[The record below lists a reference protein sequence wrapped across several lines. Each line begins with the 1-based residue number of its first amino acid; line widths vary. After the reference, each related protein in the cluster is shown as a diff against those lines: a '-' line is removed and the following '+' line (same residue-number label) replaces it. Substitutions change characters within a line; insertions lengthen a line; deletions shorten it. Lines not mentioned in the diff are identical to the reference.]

1 MRRRLKARSGEREGE
16 VHPGAPHRKTSRLR
30 HRRCVKAIK
39 DDIAALKKMVH
50 KTKPE
55 EIDELQ
61 AREIRRLIDQL
72 KVSAADILPKDQKDG
87 HI

>member
-1 MRRRLKARSGEREGE
+1 MSRQ
-16 VHPGAPHRKTSRLR
+16 GAANKE
-30 HRRCVKAIK
+30 KKKQIK

-55 EIDELQ
+55 EIEELQ

-72 KVSAADILPKDQKDG
+72 KMSAAQILPKDQKNG
-87 HI
+87 QI